1 MKIASFE
8 VGLDQKLMLISG
20 PCVIESEKN
29 IRLIAETMADITT
42 RLGINY
48 VLNEQTGE
56 VDLKALSY
64 DEALLAATK
73 MRQMKEEK
81 EQNNE

>member
-8 VGLDQKLMLISG
+8 VGLDKKLMLISG

-48 VLNEQTGE
+48 VF
-56 VDLKALSY
+56 KASFDKANRSSTASY
-64 DEALLAATK
+64 RGPA
-73 MRQMKEEK
+73 
-81 EQNNE
+81 